1 MTRFAKRAPTIP
13 ELEFTGDT
21 LPPSVPRGVAG
32 SCHRIAQESLQN
44 TARHSSAK
52 HGSVALTWQDRT
64 ILLMITDDGVG
75 FNPQAARQNGGLGI
89 IGMEERARSV
99 NGKLTIVAEPGHG
112 TRIALE
118 VPLPVPA

>member
-1 MTRFAKRAPTIP
+1 
-13 ELEFTGDT
+13 
-21 LPPSVPRGVAG
+21 VAA
-32 SCHRIAQESLQN
+32 CLYRIAQESLQN
-44 TARHSSAK
+44 TARHSSAR

-75 FNPQAARQNGGLGI
+75 FDPQAARQNGGLGI

-99 NGKLTIVAEPGHG
+99 NGKLTIAAEPGSG

-118 VPLPVPA
+118 VSLPLPA